1 MPTITVPIPDD
12 LDPPDPVS
20 VEEERAAARRR
31 YAEAVAD
38 LHLAGRPL
46 ELADTVR
53 PDDDDATLTAALRD
67 VADALAATPDD
78 TTATETVL
86 RAGEGERRKARARR
100 AARVKKVRDA
110 LATLGITLADLRVA
124 LDARDDDEP

>member
-1 MPTITVPIPDD
+1 MPDD
-12 LDPPDPVS
+12 TRAEPTAD
-20 VEEERAAARRR
+20 EIRAAQRRR

-38 LHLAGRPL
+38 LHASGRPL
-46 ELADTVR
+46 DLADTLR
-53 PDDDDATLTAALRD
+53 PNDDDATLTAALIE
-67 VADALAATPDD
+67 VADELAGTPDD
-78 TTATETVL
+78 TTATEAVL

-110 LATLGITLADLRVA
+110 LATLGLTVADLRFA